1 MLRAAGMDHVPA
13 LLRVLQTLRDVRG
26 KPGAHSGLYGPT
38 WHCPLQ
44 LSNPR
49 AHPTE
54 REVLTTSHN
63 PLPKT
68 NGGTSVRCVSSG
80 LRLLAVRSATLPSY
94 DRDISSRHV
103 AALRPHLGEENL
115 R

>member
-1 MLRAAGMDHVPA
+1 MLRAAGMDGVPA
-13 LLRVLQTLRDVRG
+13 PLRVLHTLRDVRG

-44 LSNPR
+44 LLNPR
-49 AHPTE
+49 AHPTK
-54 REVLTTSHN
+54 REVLRTSHN
-63 PLPKT
+63 PLPK
-68 NGGTSVRCVSSG
+68 CMSSG

-94 DRDISSRHV
+94 DRDVSSWHV
-103 AALRPHLGEENL
+103 AELRPHLGEENL